1 MLAKTRTG
9 NLWTQLAKED
19 ALLKSYETIF
29 KEFLQERI
37 IEKGSNI
44 PNEGYVH
51 YLRHQPVIRNNRE
64 RSKIR
69 IVFDASTKSKNEKS
83 LNDVADPGPSLL
95 PLLFNILL
103 RFWTGKIG
111 LIVDIKQAFLQ
122 IEVAPEH
129 RDFLRFMWFIDVFKS
144 HPEFISLRFTRLLFG
159 LTCRPFLLNGT
170 IKSDLLKY
178 TQFTDIKKF
187 IEKLLHNLYVDD
199 SVNRFDKLND
209 CIKFYKV
216 PKPCLTDAG
225 FDLRTAKYV
234 VIIFKNVGWYT

>member
-29 KEFLQERI
+29 KEYSQERI

-64 RSKIR
+64 RRKIR
-69 IVFDASTKSKNEKS
+69 IVFDASSKSKNEKS
-83 LNDVADPGPSLL
+83 LNDVADPGPCLL
-95 PLLFNILL
+95 QLLFNILL

-111 LIVDIKQAFLQ
+111 LIADIKQAFLQ

-129 RDFLRFMWFIDVFKS
+129 RDFLRFMWFIEVFKS
-144 HPEFISLRFTRLLFG
+144 HPELISLCFTRVFG

-216 PKPCLTDAG
+216 PKSCLTDAG